1 MQLLEPNGVDE
12 LGMPRAAACSPTFGA
27 AGPASVALAPVSATA
42 GATPSVATAC
52 ATSIAAAPVSPSVSA
67 ASISTAIPA
76 ACGTALTA
84 AADRLPDLGRL
95 GARRQQGGQH
105 RG

>member
-1 MQLLEPNGVDE
+1 
-12 LGMPRAAACSPTFGA
+12 MPFAAACSPTFGA

-95 GARRQQGGQH
+95 GARRLQGGQH
-105 RG
+105 GGRVHHQRQRHA